1 MPCFTVGQNTAKI
14 LSAALKIPLCEFSHQ
29 EGHISAVLYSAKK
42 TELFNRDFLAFHVS
56 GGTTEA
62 VLAKGLGSGFELEL
76 VAQTLDLNAGQ
87 ALDRVGLMLG
97 LKFPCGPQLEQL
109 ALKNTEKLSARPTI
123 KGCDCC
129 LSGVENQCKK
139 LISQGKSP
147 EYVSAYC
154 LEDKITFRLSDGL
167 EKLKVGEADTIII
180 AGMGGPLME
189 QILTKGRDVALSCKE
204 LILQP
209 QSDIP
214 HFRRYLMDE
223 GYQFLDERCVFDE
236 GKYYFP
242 MRVCPPTSEFA
253 PEGYKLSLD
262 VEFEYGG
269 NTLQQKNETLR
280 EFLLKEKNTWEKTL
294 EQVEASGSEKVESRR
309 REIQEKLS
317 LIHKGLEYYES
328 I

>member
-1 MPCFTVGQNTAKI
+1 MLYLGIDTSNYTTSAALYNSQTGEMTQQKKLLPVREGQLGLRQSDAVFHHTAQLHTLFEELVRGVDTKQIAAVGVSSRPRPVSGSYMPCFTVGQNTAKI

-87 ALDRVGLMLG
+87 AIDRVGLMLG

-147 EYVSAYC
+147 DYVSAYC
-154 LEDKITFRLSDGL
+154 LEFIR
-167 EKLKVGEADTIII
+167 
-180 AGMGGPLME
+180 
-189 QILTKGRDVALSCKE
+189 
-204 LILQP
+204 
-209 QSDIP
+209 
-214 HFRRYLMDE
+214 
-223 GYQFLDERCVFDE
+223 
-236 GKYYFP
+236 
-242 MRVCPPTSEFA
+242 
-253 PEGYKLSLD
+253 
-262 VEFEYGG
+262 
-269 NTLQQKNETLR
+269 
-280 EFLLKEKNTWEKTL
+280 KTL
-294 EQVEASGSEKVESRR
+294 EKMTDALLEKHGELPLVYAGGVMSNS
-309 REIQEKLS
+309 IIKNSFKEKYNAAFAEPVFSSDNAAGIAYLCYRKQNNVHS
-317 LIHKGLEYYES
+317 
-328 I
+328 

>member
-1 MPCFTVGQNTAKI
+1 MLYLGIDTSNYTTSAALYNSQTGEMTQQKKLLPVREGQLGLRQSDAVFHHTAQLHTLFEELVRGVDTKQIAAVGVSSRPRPVSGSYMPCFTVGQNTAKI

-154 LEDKITFRLSDGL
+154 LEFIR
-167 EKLKVGEADTIII
+167 
-180 AGMGGPLME
+180 
-189 QILTKGRDVALSCKE
+189 
-204 LILQP
+204 
-209 QSDIP
+209 
-214 HFRRYLMDE
+214 
-223 GYQFLDERCVFDE
+223 
-236 GKYYFP
+236 
-242 MRVCPPTSEFA
+242 
-253 PEGYKLSLD
+253 
-262 VEFEYGG
+262 
-269 NTLQQKNETLR
+269 
-280 EFLLKEKNTWEKTL
+280 KTL
-294 EQVEASGSEKVESRR
+294 EKMTDALLEKHGELPLVYAGGVMSNS
-309 REIQEKLS
+309 IIKNSFKEKYNAAFAEPVFSSDNAAGIAYLCYRKQNNVHS
-317 LIHKGLEYYES
+317 
-328 I
+328 

>member
-1 MPCFTVGQNTAKI
+1 MLYLGIDTSNYTTSAALYNSQTGEITQQKKLLPVREGQLGLRQSDAVFHHTAQLHTLFEELVRGVDTKQIAAVGVSSRPRPVSGSYMPCFTVGQNTAKI

-62 VLAKGLGSGFELEL
+62 VLAKGLGSGFEFEL

-154 LEDKITFRLSDGL
+154 LEFIR
-167 EKLKVGEADTIII
+167 
-180 AGMGGPLME
+180 
-189 QILTKGRDVALSCKE
+189 
-204 LILQP
+204 
-209 QSDIP
+209 
-214 HFRRYLMDE
+214 
-223 GYQFLDERCVFDE
+223 
-236 GKYYFP
+236 
-242 MRVCPPTSEFA
+242 
-253 PEGYKLSLD
+253 
-262 VEFEYGG
+262 
-269 NTLQQKNETLR
+269 
-280 EFLLKEKNTWEKTL
+280 KTL
-294 EQVEASGSEKVESRR
+294 EKMTDALLEKHGELPLVYAGGVMSNS
-309 REIQEKLS
+309 IIKNSFKEKYNAAFAEPVFSSDNAAGIAYLCYRKQNNVHS
-317 LIHKGLEYYES
+317 
-328 I
+328 

>member
-1 MPCFTVGQNTAKI
+1 MLYLGIDTSNYTTSAALYNSQTGEMTQQKKLLPVREGQLGLRQSDAVFHHTAQLHTLFEELVRGVDTKQIAAVGVSSRPRPVSGSYMPCFTVGQNTAKI

-147 EYVSAYC
+147 DYVSAYC
-154 LEDKITFRLSDGL
+154 LEFIR
-167 EKLKVGEADTIII
+167 
-180 AGMGGPLME
+180 
-189 QILTKGRDVALSCKE
+189 
-204 LILQP
+204 
-209 QSDIP
+209 
-214 HFRRYLMDE
+214 
-223 GYQFLDERCVFDE
+223 
-236 GKYYFP
+236 
-242 MRVCPPTSEFA
+242 
-253 PEGYKLSLD
+253 
-262 VEFEYGG
+262 
-269 NTLQQKNETLR
+269 
-280 EFLLKEKNTWEKTL
+280 KTL
-294 EQVEASGSEKVESRR
+294 EKMTDALLEKHGELPLVYAGGVMSNS
-309 REIQEKLS
+309 IIKNSFKEKYNAAFAEPVFSSDNAAGIAYLCYRKQNNVHS
-317 LIHKGLEYYES
+317 
-328 I
+328 

>member
-1 MPCFTVGQNTAKI
+1 MLYLGIDTSNYTTSAALYNSQTGEITQQKKLLPVREGQLGLRQSDAVFHHTAQLHTLFEELVRGVDTKQIAAVGVSSRPRPVSGSYMPCFTVGQNTAKI

-147 EYVSAYC
+147 DYVSAYC
-154 LEDKITFRLSDGL
+154 LEFIR
-167 EKLKVGEADTIII
+167 
-180 AGMGGPLME
+180 
-189 QILTKGRDVALSCKE
+189 
-204 LILQP
+204 
-209 QSDIP
+209 
-214 HFRRYLMDE
+214 
-223 GYQFLDERCVFDE
+223 
-236 GKYYFP
+236 
-242 MRVCPPTSEFA
+242 
-253 PEGYKLSLD
+253 
-262 VEFEYGG
+262 
-269 NTLQQKNETLR
+269 
-280 EFLLKEKNTWEKTL
+280 KTL
-294 EQVEASGSEKVESRR
+294 EKMTDALLEKHGELPLVYAGGVMSNS
-309 REIQEKLS
+309 IIKNSFKEKYNAAFAEPVFSSDNAAGIAYLCYRKQNNV
-317 LIHKGLEYYES
+317 HF
-328 I
+328 

>member
-1 MPCFTVGQNTAKI
+1 MLYLGIDTSNYTTSAALYNSQTGEITQQKKLLPVREGQLGLRQSDAVFHHTAQLHTLFEELVRGVDTKQIAAVGVSSRPRPVSGSYMPCFTVGQNTAKI

-42 TELFNRDFLAFHVS
+42 TELFIRDFLAFHVS

-87 ALDRVGLMLG
+87 AIDRVGLMLG

-154 LEDKITFRLSDGL
+154 LEFIR
-167 EKLKVGEADTIII
+167 
-180 AGMGGPLME
+180 
-189 QILTKGRDVALSCKE
+189 
-204 LILQP
+204 
-209 QSDIP
+209 
-214 HFRRYLMDE
+214 
-223 GYQFLDERCVFDE
+223 
-236 GKYYFP
+236 
-242 MRVCPPTSEFA
+242 
-253 PEGYKLSLD
+253 
-262 VEFEYGG
+262 
-269 NTLQQKNETLR
+269 
-280 EFLLKEKNTWEKTL
+280 KTL
-294 EQVEASGSEKVESRR
+294 EKMTDALLEKHGELPLVYAGGVMSNS
-309 REIQEKLS
+309 IIKNSFKEKYNAAFAEPVFSSDNAAGIAYLCYRKQNNVHS
-317 LIHKGLEYYES
+317 
-328 I
+328 

>member
-1 MPCFTVGQNTAKI
+1 MLYLGIDTSNYTTSAALYNTQTGEITQQKKLLPVREGQLGLRQSDAVFHHTAQLHTLFEELVRGVDTKQIAAVGVSSRPRPVSGSYMPCFTVGQNTAKI

-87 ALDRVGLMLG
+87 AIDRVGLMLG

-154 LEDKITFRLSDGL
+154 LEFIR
-167 EKLKVGEADTIII
+167 
-180 AGMGGPLME
+180 
-189 QILTKGRDVALSCKE
+189 
-204 LILQP
+204 
-209 QSDIP
+209 
-214 HFRRYLMDE
+214 
-223 GYQFLDERCVFDE
+223 
-236 GKYYFP
+236 
-242 MRVCPPTSEFA
+242 
-253 PEGYKLSLD
+253 
-262 VEFEYGG
+262 
-269 NTLQQKNETLR
+269 
-280 EFLLKEKNTWEKTL
+280 KTL
-294 EQVEASGSEKVESRR
+294 EKMTDALLEKHGELPLVYAGGVMSNS
-309 REIQEKLS
+309 IIKNSFKEKYNAAFAEPVFSSDNAAGIAYLCYRKQNNVHS
-317 LIHKGLEYYES
+317 
-328 I
+328 

>member
-1 MPCFTVGQNTAKI
+1 MIALSKRMQENADLCFA
-14 LSAALKIPLCEFSHQ
+14 
-29 EGHISAVLYSAKK
+29 
-42 TELFNRDFLAFHVS
+42 
-56 GGTTEA
+56 GGT
-62 VLAKGLGSGFELEL
+62 
-76 VAQTLDLNAGQ
+76 VAD
-87 ALDRVGLMLG
+87 
-97 LKFPCGPQLEQL
+97 
-109 ALKNTEKLSARPTI
+109 I
-123 KGCDCC
+123 GCDHGY
-129 LSGVENQCKK
+129 LSIYLVQSGKKDRAIAMDVRLGPLSKAKEN
-139 LISQGKSP
+139 
-147 EYVSAYC
+147 VSAYC

-223 GYQFLDERCVFDE
+223 GYLFLDERCVFDE

-253 PEGYKLSLD
+253 
-262 VEFEYGG
+262 YGG

>member
-1 MPCFTVGQNTAKI
+1 MIALSKRMQENADLCFA
-14 LSAALKIPLCEFSHQ
+14 
-29 EGHISAVLYSAKK
+29 
-42 TELFNRDFLAFHVS
+42 
-56 GGTTEA
+56 GGT
-62 VLAKGLGSGFELEL
+62 
-76 VAQTLDLNAGQ
+76 VAD
-87 ALDRVGLMLG
+87 
-97 LKFPCGPQLEQL
+97 
-109 ALKNTEKLSARPTI
+109 I
-123 KGCDCC
+123 GCDHGY
-129 LSGVENQCKK
+129 LSIYLVQSGKKDRAIAMDVRPGPLSKAKEN
-139 LISQGKSP
+139 
-147 EYVSAYC
+147 VSAYC

-223 GYQFLDERCVFDE
+223 GYLFLDERCVFDE

-253 PEGYKLSLD
+253 SEGYKLSLD

-269 NTLQQKNETLR
+269 NTLQQQDETLR

-294 EQVEASGSEKVESRR
+294 EQVEASGSEKVKSRR
-309 REIQEKLS
+309 REIREKLS

>member
-1 MPCFTVGQNTAKI
+1 MLYLGIDTSNYTTSAALYNSQTGEITQQKKLLPVREGQLGLRQSDAVFHHTAQLHTLFEELVRGVDTKQIAAVGVSSRPRPVSGSYMPCFTVGQNTAKI

-87 ALDRVGLMLG
+87 AIDRVGLMLG

-154 LEDKITFRLSDGL
+154 LEFIRKTL
-167 EKLKVGEADTIII
+167 EKMTDALLEKHGELPLVYAGGVMSNSII
-180 AGMGGPLME
+180 
-189 QILTKGRDVALSCKE
+189 
-204 LILQP
+204 
-209 QSDIP
+209 
-214 HFRRYLMDE
+214 
-223 GYQFLDERCVFDE
+223 
-236 GKYYFP
+236 
-242 MRVCPPTSEFA
+242 
-253 PEGYKLSLD
+253 
-262 VEFEYGG
+262 
-269 NTLQQKNETLR
+269 KN
-280 EFLLKEKNTWEKTL
+280 FLKEKYNAAFAEPVFSSDNAAGIAYLCYRK
-294 EQVEASGSEKVESRR
+294 QNNVHS
-309 REIQEKLS
+309 
-317 LIHKGLEYYES
+317 
-328 I
+328 

>member
-1 MPCFTVGQNTAKI
+1 MLYLGIDTSNYTTSAALYNSKTGEITQQKKLLPVREGQLGLRQSDAVFHHTAQLHTLFEELVRGVDTKQIAAVGVSSRPRPVSGSYMPCFTVGQNTAKI

-29 EGHISAVLYSAKK
+29 EGHISAALYSAKK

-154 LEDKITFRLSDGL
+154 LEFIR
-167 EKLKVGEADTIII
+167 
-180 AGMGGPLME
+180 
-189 QILTKGRDVALSCKE
+189 
-204 LILQP
+204 
-209 QSDIP
+209 
-214 HFRRYLMDE
+214 
-223 GYQFLDERCVFDE
+223 
-236 GKYYFP
+236 
-242 MRVCPPTSEFA
+242 
-253 PEGYKLSLD
+253 
-262 VEFEYGG
+262 
-269 NTLQQKNETLR
+269 
-280 EFLLKEKNTWEKTL
+280 KTL
-294 EQVEASGSEKVESRR
+294 EKMTDALLEKHGELPLVYAGGVMSNS
-309 REIQEKLS
+309 IIKNSFKEKYNAAFAEPVFSSDNAAGIAYLCYRKQNNVHS
-317 LIHKGLEYYES
+317 
-328 I
+328 

>member
-1 MPCFTVGQNTAKI
+1 MLYLGIDTSNYTTSAALYNSQTGEMTQQKKLLPVREGQLGLRQSDAVFHHTAQLHTLFEELVRGVDTKQIAAVGVSSRPRPVSGSYMPCFTVGQNTAKI
-14 LSAALKIPLCEFSHQ
+14 LSDALKIPLCEFSHQ

-87 ALDRVGLMLG
+87 AIDRVGLMLG

-147 EYVSAYC
+147 DYVSAYC
-154 LEDKITFRLSDGL
+154 LEFIR
-167 EKLKVGEADTIII
+167 
-180 AGMGGPLME
+180 
-189 QILTKGRDVALSCKE
+189 
-204 LILQP
+204 
-209 QSDIP
+209 
-214 HFRRYLMDE
+214 
-223 GYQFLDERCVFDE
+223 
-236 GKYYFP
+236 
-242 MRVCPPTSEFA
+242 
-253 PEGYKLSLD
+253 
-262 VEFEYGG
+262 
-269 NTLQQKNETLR
+269 
-280 EFLLKEKNTWEKTL
+280 KTL
-294 EQVEASGSEKVESRR
+294 EKMTDALLEKHGELPLVYAGGVMSNSI
-309 REIQEKLS
+309 IQNSFKEKYNAAFAEPVFSSDNAAGIAYLCYRKQNNVHS
-317 LIHKGLEYYES
+317 
-328 I
+328 

>member
-1 MPCFTVGQNTAKI
+1 MLYLGIDTSNYTTSAALYNSQTGEITQQKKLLPVREGQLGLRQSDAVFHHTAQLHTLFEELVRGVDTKQIAAVGVSSRPRPVSGSYMPCFTVGQNTAKI

-42 TELFNRDFLAFHVS
+42 TELFIRDFLAFHVS

-154 LEDKITFRLSDGL
+154 LEFIR
-167 EKLKVGEADTIII
+167 
-180 AGMGGPLME
+180 
-189 QILTKGRDVALSCKE
+189 
-204 LILQP
+204 
-209 QSDIP
+209 
-214 HFRRYLMDE
+214 
-223 GYQFLDERCVFDE
+223 
-236 GKYYFP
+236 
-242 MRVCPPTSEFA
+242 
-253 PEGYKLSLD
+253 
-262 VEFEYGG
+262 
-269 NTLQQKNETLR
+269 
-280 EFLLKEKNTWEKTL
+280 KTL
-294 EQVEASGSEKVESRR
+294 EKMTDALLEKHGELPLVYAGGVMSNS
-309 REIQEKLS
+309 IIKNSFKEKYNAAFAEPVFSSDNAAGIAYLCYRKQNNVHS
-317 LIHKGLEYYES
+317 
-328 I
+328 

>member
-1 MPCFTVGQNTAKI
+1 MLYLGIDTSNYTTSAALYNSQTGEITQQKKLLPVRDGQLGLRQSDAVFHHTAQLHTLFEELVRGVDTKQIAAVGVSSRPRPVSGSYMPCFTVGQNTAKI

-87 ALDRVGLMLG
+87 AIDRVGLMLG

-154 LEDKITFRLSDGL
+154 LEFIR
-167 EKLKVGEADTIII
+167 
-180 AGMGGPLME
+180 
-189 QILTKGRDVALSCKE
+189 
-204 LILQP
+204 
-209 QSDIP
+209 
-214 HFRRYLMDE
+214 
-223 GYQFLDERCVFDE
+223 
-236 GKYYFP
+236 
-242 MRVCPPTSEFA
+242 
-253 PEGYKLSLD
+253 
-262 VEFEYGG
+262 
-269 NTLQQKNETLR
+269 
-280 EFLLKEKNTWEKTL
+280 KTL
-294 EQVEASGSEKVESRR
+294 EKMTDALLEKHGELPLVYAGGVMSNS
-309 REIQEKLS
+309 IIKNSFKEKYNAAFAEPVFSSDNAAGIAYLCYRKQNNVHS
-317 LIHKGLEYYES
+317 
-328 I
+328 

>member
-1 MPCFTVGQNTAKI
+1 MLYLGIDTSNYTTSAALYNSQTGEMTQQKKLLPVREGQLGLRQSDAVFHHTAQLHTLFEELVRGVDTKQIAAVGVSSRPRPVSGSYMPCFTVGQNTAKI

-147 EYVSAYC
+147 DYVSAYC
-154 LEDKITFRLSDGL
+154 LEFIR
-167 EKLKVGEADTIII
+167 
-180 AGMGGPLME
+180 
-189 QILTKGRDVALSCKE
+189 
-204 LILQP
+204 
-209 QSDIP
+209 
-214 HFRRYLMDE
+214 
-223 GYQFLDERCVFDE
+223 
-236 GKYYFP
+236 
-242 MRVCPPTSEFA
+242 
-253 PEGYKLSLD
+253 
-262 VEFEYGG
+262 
-269 NTLQQKNETLR
+269 
-280 EFLLKEKNTWEKTL
+280 KTL
-294 EQVEASGSEKVESRR
+294 EKMTDALLEKHGELPLVYAGGVMSNSI
-309 REIQEKLS
+309 IQNSFKEKYNAAFAEPVFSSDNAAGIAYLCYRKQNNVHS
-317 LIHKGLEYYES
+317 
-328 I
+328 